1 MVSVHLRLAMTYQAA
16 VLAAL
21 ADPTRRALL
30 ERLKRGPLPVGELAD
45 SLPISRPA
53 VSQHLKVLKAAK
65 LVEERQEGTR
75 RFYSVDGAGLLEL
88 QRYLEG
94 FWGGVLESFAATA
107 SVDTRHHPR
116 PKHRHGSPTTSKRSR

>member
-1 MVSVHLRLAMTYQAA
+1 MTYQAQ

-21 ADPTRRALL
+21 ADPTRRSIL
-30 ERLKRGPLPVGELAD
+30 ERLRRGPLPVGELAG

-53 VSQHLKVLKAAK
+53 VSQHLKVLKAAR

-75 RFYSVDGAGLLEL
+75 RFYRVDAAGLLEL
-88 QRYLEG
+88 QRYLES

-107 SVDTRHHPR
+107 RVEAAHHPR
-116 PKHRHGSPTTSKRSR
+116 LKRRSSSAPKRRKPR